1 MTLTYRGFRISEV
14 GGGPFAYHRD
24 GDSDGPHTLI
34 NPSPVHSGVAGLV
47 RAIDAHLFMES
58 VAQVEGL
65 LQSRRDHISA
75 GTWDP
80 INSCPKGT

>member
-14 GGGPFAYHRD
+14 CGTPFAYAPD
-24 GDSDGPHTLI
+24 GYGPHTII